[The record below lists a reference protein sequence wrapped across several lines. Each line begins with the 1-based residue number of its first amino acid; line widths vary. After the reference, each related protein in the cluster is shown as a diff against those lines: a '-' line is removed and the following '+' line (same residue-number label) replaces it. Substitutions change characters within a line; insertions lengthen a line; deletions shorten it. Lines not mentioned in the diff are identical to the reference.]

1 MTPRVDKYRLLRLVD
16 SRLTAIGKM
25 ATIVVAFLLVLG
37 MPACSNEDGVG
48 ESDNTVVTLSISTAD
63 AADTQTKGSTRAD
76 ADDSSNKDYYV
87 GDLTV
92 YIFDSNGDVI
102 GSVYGG
108 PSINSQMT
116 YTGKTINV
124 SITTRKATGCT
135 VYAVANAGTK
145 ASPNEFVGITRKAD
159 FDEKY
164 HQLTTENNLNGT
176 TSDGNPLPLIM
187 FGELRGFNTTAT
199 KSPEIPLKRLASKF
213 DFTIKVDKD
222 QGDAEDKWPIV
233 IDSYQLKSVPMASY
247 YVLPFWGDGTWNGK
261 GDRDIPTGANPQ
273 YGDYNAVT
281 VGTTSTTSVAY
292 TVTYYMY
299 GNNAGEMTEKGK
311 APGKAT
317 YLEIKA
323 HAQVSETDP
332 TKVWESTYKVYLGG
346 DNTNS
351 SLTPGTPVASD
362 GTSGTYNGNFTVYPN
377 VHYNITINIY
387 GSGHS
392 ENGGLRVTYQ
402 AKPYFSSDGL
412 DKWTDKDEDLD
423 VKARSKSSG
432 GS

>member
-76 ADDSSNKDYYV
+76 ADDPSIQINKDYYV

-108 PSINSQMT
+108 PNINSQMT
-116 YTGKTINV
+116 YSGKSINV

-135 VYAVANAGTK
+135 VYAVANAGTQ
-145 ASPNEFVGITRKAD
+145 ASPNRFAGITKKAD
-159 FDEKY
+159 FDKEYQKM
-164 HQLTTENNLNGT
+164 QNANDIDNA
-176 TSDGNPLPLIM
+176 TSLIM
-187 FGELRGFNTTAT
+187 FGELRNFDTTT
-199 KSPEIPLKRLASKF
+199 SGTISLKRLASKF
-213 DFTIKVDKD
+213 DFTINVGQEADVT
-222 QGDAEDKWPIV
+222 EPWPIF
-233 IDSYQLKSVPMASY
+233 IDSYQLKSVPMVSY
-247 YVLPFWGDGTWNGK
+247 YALPFWNGGTGNSDFPADVTLQ
-261 GDRDIPTGANPQ
+261 DR
-273 YGDYNAVT
+273 YGDYDAVT
-281 VGTTSTTSVAY
+281 VGKTLVDQFTYYTYGNKAGEVTTSV
-292 TVTYYMY
+292 TDPVPT
-299 GNNAGEMTEKGK
+299 G
-311 APGKAT
+311 AT

-323 HAQVSETDP
+323 HAQVSETNT

-346 DNTNS
+346 FKNISDPNNT
-351 SLTPGTPVASD
+351 LTPGTPVAS
-362 GTSGTYNGNFTVYPN
+362 GETYNGNFRIIPN

-402 AKPYFSSDGL
+402 AKPYFKSSEL
-412 DKWTDKDEDLD
+412 DNWTDKDENLD
-423 VKARSKSSG
+423 VKAKSKSSS

>member
-63 AADTQTKGSTRAD
+63 AADTQTKGSTRAYT
-76 ADDSSNKDYYV
+76 DDSSNKDYYV

-108 PSINSQMT
+108 PNINSQVLKYDNKSIT
-116 YTGKTINV
+116 V
-124 SITTRKATGCT
+124 SITTRQAIGCT
-135 VYAVANAGTK
+135 VYAVANAGTQ
-145 ASPNEFVGITRKAD
+145 ASPNRFAGITKKAD
-159 FDEKY
+159 FDEQYQKMK
-164 HQLTTENNLNGT
+164 NANDIDKAN
-176 TSDGNPLPLIM
+176 SLIM
-187 FGELRGFNTTAT
+187 FGELRNFNTTT
-199 KSPEIPLKRLASKF
+199 SGTISLKRLASKF
-213 DFTIKVDKD
+213 DFTINA
-222 QGDAEDKWPIV
+222 GAETDVTEQWPIF

-261 GDRDIPTGANPQ
+261 GNRNIPTGGDINPQ
-273 YGDYNAVT
+273 YGNYDAVT
-281 VGTTSTTSVAY
+281 VGNTSVAN
-292 TVTYYMY
+292 TVYMY
-299 GNNAGEMTEKGK
+299 GNNAGEKNEGEG
-311 APGKAT
+311 APDNAT

-346 DNTNS
+346 DKNS
-351 SLTPGTPVASD
+351 TLTPGTPVASD
-362 GTSGTYNGNFTVYPN
+362 GTSGTYNGNFIVYPN
-377 VHYNITINIY
+377 VHYKITINIY

-402 AKPYFSSDGL
+402 AKPYFSGGL
-412 DKWTDKDEDLD
+412 DNWTDKDENLD
-423 VKARSKSSG
+423 VKAKSKSSS

>member
-76 ADDSSNKDYYV
+76 ADDPSNKDYYV

-92 YIFDSNGDVI
+92 YIFDSKGDVI

-108 PSINSQMT
+108 PSINSQVLKYDNKSIT
-116 YTGKTINV
+116 V
-124 SITTRKATGCT
+124 SITTRQATGCT
-135 VYAVANAGTK
+135 VYAVANAGTQ
-145 ASPNEFVGITRKAD
+145 ASPNRFAGITKKAD
-159 FDEKY
+159 FDEQYQKM
-164 HQLTTENNLNGT
+164 LNANDIDNAK
-176 TSDGNPLPLIM
+176 SLIM
-187 FGELRGFNTTAT
+187 FGELRGFNTTT
-199 KSPEIPLKRLASKF
+199 KSNTEISLKRLASKF

-233 IDSYQLKSVPMASY
+233 IDSYQLKSVPMVSY
-247 YVLPFWGDGTWNGK
+247 YALPFLDHVGNRDFPADVADQ
-261 GDRDIPTGANPQ
+261 DR
-273 YGDYNAVT
+273 YGDYAAVVT
-281 VGTTSTTSVAY
+281 DGKTPVDKFTFTYYTYSNKAGDLSTSV
-292 TVTYYMY
+292 TDPVPT
-299 GNNAGEMTEKGK
+299 G
-311 APGKAT
+311 AT

-323 HAQVSETDP
+323 HAQVSETNT

-346 DNTNS
+346 FNENGK
-351 SLTPGTPVASD
+351 TPGTPVAS
-362 GTSGTYNGNFTVYPN
+362 GGTYNGNFRIIPN

-402 AKPYFSSDGL
+402 AKPYFKSSGL
-412 DKWTDKDEDLD
+412 DNWTDKDEDLD
-423 VKARSKSSG
+423 VKARSKSSS

>member
-76 ADDSSNKDYYV
+76 ADDPSISINKDYYV

-116 YTGKTINV
+116 YSGKSITV
-124 SITTRKATGCT
+124 SITTRQAANCT
-135 VYAVANAGTK
+135 VYAVANAGTQ
-145 ASPNEFVGITRKAD
+145 ASPNRFAGITKKAD
-159 FDEKY
+159 FDEQYQKM
-164 HQLTTENNLNGT
+164 QNANDIDNA
-176 TSDGNPLPLIM
+176 TSLIM
-187 FGELRGFNTTAT
+187 FGELRNFDTTT
-199 KSPEIPLKRLASKF
+199 SGTISLKRLASKF
-213 DFTIKVDKD
+213 DFTINV
-222 QGDAEDKWPIV
+222 GAETDVTEQWPIV
-233 IDSYQLKSVPMASY
+233 IDSYQLKRVPMASY
-247 YVLPFWGDGTWNGK
+247 YVLPFWGDGTGNGK
-261 GDRDIPTGANPQ
+261 GNKNVPTNANPQ

-281 VGTTSTTSVAY
+281 VGSTLVAN

-299 GNNAGEMTEKGK
+299 GNNAGEMTETGK
-311 APGKAT
+311 APDNAT

-362 GTSGTYNGNFTVYPN
+362 GTSSGTYNGNFIVYPN

-402 AKPYFSSDGL
+402 AKPYFKSSGL
-412 DKWTDKDEDLD
+412 DNWTDKDEDLD

-432 GS
+432 GN